1 MPDSQRD
8 SGRFTTAYWS
18 ELRKMR
24 KDLKSF
30 VVPPDQPSNLSSG
43 LSPKARRTMTNL
55 DKEFLGSKTK
65 SRTSRRTSDLRAM
78 KDILKKYNDVP
89 SPGVRKESKKGRK
102 NR

>member
-8 SGRFTTAYWS
+8 SGRFTSAYWS

-78 KDILKKYNDVP
+78 KDILKKYDTP
-89 SPGVRKESKKGRK
+89 SSGRVREIKKGRK

>member
-8 SGRFTTAYWS
+8 SGRFTTAYWA

-78 KDILKKYNDVP
+78 KDILKKYDTP
-89 SPGVRKESKKGRK
+89 SSGRVGEIKKGRK
-102 NR
+102 KK